1 MRRRASETGSLLVL
15 AALMAVP
22 APVMPHP
29 GRPAPTVA
37 GGGNISPGGEVDAAG
52 VAPDNPCYDA
62 ACGPTAPV
70 VVEEPALGAGRTVV
84 HPDGQTDMWA
94 VNAPEAWAITKGSSS
109 VFVAVLD
116 TGVASGQPQLAQKVI
131 FFSPVCANDEPQ
143 CSSPF
148 DNYGHGTMVA
158 GIIAAT
164 PNDGIGI
171 AGLGWNTKVLDIKVL
186 NDSGQGS
193 TPDTA
198 TGIYEAI
205 SAGARVINLSEANQ
219 PCGPTSPPRTAG
231 LTRTNRLPSK
241 RP

>member
-1 MRRRASETGSLLVL
+1 MLVL
-15 AALMAVP
+15 ATLMAGPVP
-22 APVMPHP
+22 VWPPFERHMSTVPEPAALTR
-29 GRPAPTVA
+29 GRGRRPSLV
-37 GGGNISPGGEVDAAG
+37 
-52 VAPDNPCYDA
+52 PDNPCYDA
-62 ACGPTAPV
+62 ACGPTQPV

-94 VNAPEAWAITKGSSS
+94 INAAEAWAVTKGSSS

-116 TGVASGQPQLAQKVI
+116 TGVASGQSQLAQKVL
-131 FFSPVCANDEPQ
+131 FFAPVCADDEPQ
-143 CSSPF
+143 CSSPY

-164 PNDGIGI
+164 PNDGLGI

-193 TPDTA
+193 TTDTA
-198 TGIYEAI
+198 TGIYVAMA
-205 SAGARVINLSEANQ
+205 AGARVINLSEANQ
-219 PCGPTSPPRTAG
+219 PCRAQRPRQG
-231 LTRTNRLPSK
+231 LSAPTRTSRWRWK